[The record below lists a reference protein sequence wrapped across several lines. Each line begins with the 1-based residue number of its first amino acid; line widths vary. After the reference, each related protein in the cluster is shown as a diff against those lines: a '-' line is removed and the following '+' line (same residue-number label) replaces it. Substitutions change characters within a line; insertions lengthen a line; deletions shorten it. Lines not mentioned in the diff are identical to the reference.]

1 MSKNP
6 FSDIPNPFVDWLL
19 SLGNFE
25 TDVAKNSGLFPDY
38 APDSIA
44 RARNQ
49 ALNDRFRSM
58 VESRPEPYSG
68 IPMRNQPAYQRPDS
82 MARAMPIP
90 NAKIGADPMADAQ
103 RMPYNPSS
111 DSMESNMLPVT
122 APAKPDA
129 GFDLGR
135 WLGSLFGGK

>member
-6 FSDIPNPFVDWLL
+6 FSDIPNPFIDWLL

-58 VESRPEPYSG
+58 AENQPAPYSG

-82 MARAMPIP
+82 MARAMPNP
-90 NAKIGADPMADAQ
+90 RIGADPMADTQ
-103 RMPYNPSS
+103 RMPYTPSS
-111 DSMESNMLPVT
+111 DSMESNMLPVS
-122 APAKPDA
+122 APKADN